1 MKNIFQCTLFLIVFL
16 VGLTNAIASPQS
28 LTYQGR
34 IIKADGTPLEYSQ
47 VQFAFKIMDPT
58 GQYVI
63 FEELS
68 GFVDMSGSKGVF
80 DVPIGSGTKVFP
92 DANIQALDA
101 AYVLNFT
108 LLSAFNNSTPFY
120 CKGSANPNCYV
131 PVADDGRVL
140 RVQFWDG
147 VGWKQISPDSVIRSV
162 PFAGF
167 ASSAAKLGTYTAN
180 DFLLKV
186 GLPTCAAGTFL
197 SWDGSAL
204 SCSGISG
211 ANGGT
216 VTSVTSANAY
226 ISVANTTTTP
236 VVTLNVGTA
245 ANTVAAG
252 NDARFSD
259 ARTPT
264 GAAAGDLSG
273 TYPNPGVAKIRGAT
287 VSATAPTVTG
297 QTLRYDATASEWVPA
312 KLATADITGLS
323 TSLSNVP
330 TYSQFA
336 ICDAD
341 ETLTFVSPAG
351 GFICTAIS
359 LDGSGIKNTAAL
371 TVASVT
377 ASTLNGTDVYS
388 DSLYIRSPS
397 GSPTNTI
404 KITGP
409 TTAIGASYTLKL
421 PQALPGA
428 NGQILSGDTSGNLS
442 WVSSTGVAINS
453 LTGDVSASG
462 TGSVTAT
469 VNSVGGSTA
478 ANINAATVLANAAT
492 NANTASAIVKR
503 DASGNFAAGSASL
516 GSAVLRDSGSNTVTL
531 QAPTTVSTSYSVKFP
546 TAQGSANQ
554 FMINDGS
561 GNLSWT
567 SLSSIGGQTTTLNNG
582 QIRIGNASNVA
593 TAVTP
598 AGDVTISNTG
608 ATLVGKIQNT
618 GVVSTAP
625 TATNNF
631 FKFNGTN
638 WAPGYINITDIR
650 STAAG
655 NAQFFPT
662 NCTAAQTLT
671 WVSGTDNYI
680 CTNIAVSS
688 SAVSFGTPAANL
700 FFASPNGSSGAPAFR
715 SLASADLPKT
725 GADGAFVNGGNSFG
739 VAASLGTNDN
749 NTFTLKTNNTARM
762 TVDGS
767 GYFGLGTTSP
777 YVRLN
782 LQGSNY
788 NESSAGF
795 ERNEE
800 NAAGAGLQFIKSRGT
815 TSSKAAVASGDI
827 LGNVIYS
834 GYATSS
840 ALGTAAIVSAVPAA
854 AWTGTSAPGDLVF
867 QTNSGTGAITST
879 SERMRLS
886 SEGYLGLNTDDPIV
900 ALDIVNNNAG
910 DLYDDV
916 NIRTFSASA
925 TPAVLFKRARGTL
938 DAPTAIQ
945 ANDNIGGLLLSGH
958 NGTGL
963 ATGATIRA
971 YADPSAAWSVGAT
984 PAHIRFETN
993 NGTTIA
999 ERVRIASSGYVGI
1012 NDSTPSYHLDVAGT
1026 IRGTTLIN
1034 GSFDFILGN
1043 NDQTSRG
1050 NSGSSRALVKNAGN
1064 ILIVNYGNDFT
1075 GGIMTG
1081 SMLRPET
1088 DGTFSLGDSTH
1099 RWSAVYS
1106 SNGTIQTSDGRLK
1119 TEIKEIPQGLNFITS
1134 LEPVSYKW
1142 KKEKDNADA
1151 KTHWGFIAQDLEKKI
1166 KRTTAAEKP
1175 AAIVKE
1181 SEYYGVNY
1189 SELIAP
1195 IVKSIKELYAL
1206 VIKGQQADDQRLKAL
1221 ELENQKVKAE
1231 NEALKARLDNHE
1243 KQLEEIR
1250 KKLSSK

>member
-1 MKNIFQCTLFLIVFL
+1 MKNIFQGTLFLIVFL
-16 VGLTNAIASPQS
+16 LAGISAFAAPQS

-47 VQFAFKIMDPT
+47 VQFAFKIMDPS

-63 FEELS
+63 YEELS

-80 DVPIGSGTKVFP
+80 DVPIGNGTKVFP

-120 CKGSANPNCYV
+120 CKGSGNPNCYV
-131 PVADDGRVL
+131 PVADQGRVL

-147 VGWKQISPDSVIRSV
+147 VGWKQISPDSMIRSV

-167 ASSAAKLGTYTAN
+167 ASSAAKLGTYSAN

-197 SWDGSAL
+197 SWDGTSL

-226 ISVANTTTTP
+226 ISVANTTTAP

-252 NDARFSD
+252 NDARFTD

-264 GAAAGDLSG
+264 GAAGGDLSG

-287 VSATAPTVTG
+287 VSATAPSATG

-359 LDGSGIKNTAAL
+359 LDGTGIKNTAAL

-409 TTAIGASYTLKL
+409 TTAIGSSYTLKL
-421 PQALPGA
+421 PQALPAA

-442 WVSSTGVAINS
+442 WVSSTGVAINT

-462 TGSVTAT
+462 TGSVAAT

-492 NANTASAIVKR
+492 SSNTASAIVKR
-503 DASGNFAAGSASL
+503 DASGNFVSGSASL
-516 GSAVLRDSGSNTVTL
+516 SSVVLRDGGSNSVTL
-531 QAPTTVSTSYSVKFP
+531 QAPTAVSTSYAVKFP

-582 QIRIGNASNVA
+582 QIRVGNASNVA

-631 FKFNGTN
+631 FKYNGTN
-638 WAPGYINITDIR
+638 WAPGYINISDIR

-671 WVSGTDNYI
+671 WVSGTDTYT
-680 CTNIAVSS
+680 CTNISVSS

-700 FFASPNGSSGAPAFR
+700 VFASPNGSSGAPTFR
-715 SLASADLPKT
+715 ALASADLPKT
-725 GADGAFVNGGNSFG
+725 GSDGAYVNGGNSFG
-739 VAASLGTNDN
+739 AAATLGTNDN
-749 NTFTLKTNNTARM
+749 FAFTLKTNNTARM
-762 TVDGS
+762 TVTESGS
-767 GYFGLGTTSP
+767 FGIGTASP
-777 YVRLN
+777 SVRIHAL
-782 LQGSNY
+782 GSNY
-788 NESSAGF
+788 NESSIAL

-800 NAAGAGLQFIKSRGT
+800 NVAAAGLQFIKSRGT
-815 TSSKAAVASGDI
+815 TASKAIVASGDT
-827 LGNVIYS
+827 LGNVIFS
-834 GYATSS
+834 GYATTS
-840 ALGTAAIVSAVPAA
+840 ALGTAAIISAVPST

-867 QTNSGTGAITST
+867 QTNSGTGAIAATA
-879 SERMRLS
+879 ERMRLS
-886 SEGYLGLNTDDPIV
+886 SEGWLGLNNENPASVI
-900 ALDIVNNNAG
+900 DIVNDNLG
-910 DLYDDV
+910 DAYDDL
-916 NIRTFSASA
+916 NIKTYSASY
-925 TPAVLFKRARGTL
+925 TPVIFFKRSRGTEA
-938 DAPTAIQ
+938 APTAIQ
-945 ANDNIGGLLLSGH
+945 ASDNIGGMILSGH

-963 ATGATIRA
+963 VSGAAIRA
-971 YADPSAAWSVGAT
+971 YADSAAAWATNAT

-993 NGTTIA
+993 NGTTFG
-999 ERVRIASSGYVGI
+999 ERLRITSAGYVGI
-1012 NDSTPSYHLDVAGT
+1012 NDQTPSYHLDVGGT
-1026 IRGTTLIN
+1026 IRGNTLIN
-1034 GSFDFILGN
+1034 GNFDFILGN
-1043 NDQTSRG
+1043 NDQVSRG
-1050 NSGSSRALVKNAGN
+1050 NSGTSRALVKNAGN
-1064 ILIVNYGNDFT
+1064 ILMINYGGDFT

-1081 SMLRPET
+1081 SLLRPET
-1088 DGTFSLGDSTH
+1088 DGAFPLGDSTH
-1099 RWSAVYS
+1099 RWSAVYAA
-1106 SNGTIQTSDGRLK
+1106 NGTVQTSDGRLK
-1119 TEIKEIPQGLNFITS
+1119 TDIKEIPQGLNFITS

-1151 KTHWGFIAQDLEKKI
+1151 KTHWGFIAQDLEKQI
-1166 KRTTAAEKP
+1166 KRTTASDKP
-1175 AAIVKE
+1175 AVVLKE

-1195 IVKSIKELYAL
+1195 IVKSIKELYAM